1 MYIHKHIYTKTLFTI
16 LYWWKTRIGT
26 SQLEPRIRLLSA
38 YSNRSAWSTL
48 RLGLMDQSGKKYGL
62 LTYLPRCALSFG
74 VHDPIFCPRETT
86 WIRGVKNE
94 QRCDICGQEPEITSH
109 ILWECPLARN
119 VWALV
124 KGRLQECSNMKQDF
138 FLLFQHLVAKL
149 ELKDLERWTVVS
161 WAIWNLRGHRP
172 SRR

>member
-1 MYIHKHIYTKTLFTI
+1 MENTNRHFSVRTAYQVALRLQQQVCVEHSSARTDGPIWKKIWTLNIPPKVRTFI
-16 LYWWKTRIGT
+16 WR
-26 SQLEPRIRLLSA
+26 
-38 YSNRSAWSTL
+38 AWSNI
-48 RLGLMDQSGKKYGL
+48 
-62 LTYLPRCALSFG
+62 LPT
-74 VHDPIFCPRETT
+74 RENLNK
-86 WIRGVKNE
+86 RRVKNE

-109 ILWECPLARN
+109 ILWEYPLTRN

-149 ELKDLERWTVVS
+149 ESKDLERWTVVS